1 MTAFF
6 VVRKRGRNKGRTLRV
21 RFKEMGSS
29 SNVSLVRRILGS
41 VSLGA
46 SAAGFASIALGPS
59 YFGAGLL
66 VFAGVVGAGAIGL
79 GLRSVRAQVLA
90 RGVAWTVL
98 APSLLGVVESFGRG
112 HLPDAPSAFFGA
124 TSAAAL
130 LLARP
135 LLHTPEARA
144 AFSPVG
150 YRRLFLAG
158 AVAAATAGTATL
170 LFALEAL
177 LWGPSRAGLALA
189 SLGAV
194 LVASAIG
201 VARMRAWGVL
211 LALVG
216 SVGAVVG
223 AIVSGNEVVGMG
235 LALAAIPGALLAS
248 PLLAARLGIGAGSR
262 DAPGPTVR
270 VTADEDRFVR
280 ARVAVEE
287 EEAVDD
293 ALPPPRMAAQ

>member
-6 VVRKRGRNKGRTLRV
+6 VVRKASRNKGMALHV
-21 RFKEMGSS
+21 RFKVMGSS
-29 SNVSLVRRILGS
+29 STVTLVRRILGS

-59 YFGAGLL
+59 YFGTGLL
-66 VFAGVVGAGAIGL
+66 IVAGVVGAGAIGL

-98 APSLLGVVESFGRG
+98 APSLLGIVESFGRG

-144 AFSPVG
+144 DFSPVG

-170 LFALEAL
+170 MFALEAL
-177 LWGPSRAGLALA
+177 LWGPSRPGLALA

-194 LVASAIG
+194 LLASAIG

-216 SVGAVVG
+216 SVAAIVGAV
-223 AIVSGNEVVGMG
+223 VSGNEWVGMG
-235 LALAAIPGALLAS
+235 LALAAIPGVLLAS

-262 DAPGPTVR
+262 DAPGPTLR
-270 VTADEDRFVR
+270 VTAHEAPVVR
-280 ARVAVEE
+280 ARVAAGED
-287 EEAVDD
+287 EAVDE
-293 ALPPPRMAAQ
+293 AVARPRMAAQ

>member
-6 VVRKRGRNKGRTLRV
+6 VVRKRGRNKGTTLRV

-59 YFGAGLL
+59 YFGSGLL
-66 VFAGVVGAGAIGL
+66 VFAGAVGAGAIGL

-98 APSLLGVVESFGRG
+98 APSLLGIVESFGRG
-112 HLPDAPSAFFGA
+112 HLPDATSAFFGA

-177 LWGPSRAGLALA
+177 LWGPSRPALALA
-189 SLGAV
+189 SLGAM
-194 LVASAIG
+194 LLTSAIG

-211 LALVG
+211 LALVS
-216 SVGAVVG
+216 SVAAVVG

-248 PLLAARLGIGAGSR
+248 PLLAARLGIGTASR
-262 DAPGPTVR
+262 DASGPTLR
-270 VTADEDRFVR
+270 VKADEDRFVR
-280 ARVAVEE
+280 ARVSVGEE
-287 EEAVDD
+287 EVVDE
-293 ALPPPRMAAQ
+293 ALPPRRMAAQ